1 MRSAL
6 KKMNGW
12 IVENANFSR
21 GNVQVIVKY
30 TIKVI
35 ILPQN
40 RPEVMEKIQPRN
52 EKSDIHTKTIA
63 RHNKSLIK

>member
-40 RPEVMEKIQPRN
+40 RPEVMEKKYSHGMKKAIYIQRQLP
-52 EKSDIHTKTIA
+52 DI
-63 RHNKSLIK
+63 IKYL

>member
-40 RPEVMEKIQPRN
+40 RPEVMEKKYSHGMKKVIYIQRQLP
-52 EKSDIHTKTIA
+52 DI
-63 RHNKSLIK
+63 IKYL